1 MRITVVQMP
10 AVNTPQFS
18 WVLSRLPR
26 HPQPVPPIYQPE
38 VAAQG
43 VVFAADH
50 PDRKEHWVGASTAAT
65 IMAQKF
71 AAPVL
76 DRYLA
81 RTGYDSQQTDERADP
96 GTAEQ
101 PVAAGRPAAGQRP
114 GRARRSSTTGPAR
127 TAGTSPSP
135 RRSKRRARPSRRG
148 VDALRDTVKRNRAR
162 PAGGRRSR
170 RPATRVRRRD
180 RPRRCP
186 RRPARDFPAVDGVT
200 ATVYEI
206 PTDRPEADG
215 TLAWSTTTLVVAHV
229 SGGGRTGLGYTYA
242 SGACK
247 PLIEGEL
254 AAAVAGHGVLD
265 TGAAWQAMVRAVRN
279 LGRPGLVS
287 YAISAVD
294 TALWDLKA
302 TLLGLPVSRL
312 LGAVRDEVPVY
323 GSGGFTTYDEPA
335 ARAQL
340 ERWTGDLGI
349 PRVKIKIGESWGT
362 AARPGPGQDRLR
374 PAGDRPGRR
383 AVRRRQRRLHAASRR
398 SGWPTPWPTHDVTW
412 FEEPVSS
419 DDLDGLR
426 EVRDQ
431 VDPDVT
437 AGEYGYD
444 LPYFARMVDA
454 QAVDCLQVDVT
465 RCGGITEWLRAAAVA
480 AARGLQ
486 VSGHCAPNLHA
497 HVAAAVP
504 NLRHL
509 EYFHD
514 HARIESMLFDGALDP
529 TGGVLRPDP
538 GGRASA

>member
-1 MRITVVQMP
+1 MTAQTMP
-10 AVNTPQFS
+10 AV
-18 WVLSRLPR
+18 
-26 HPQPVPPIYQPE
+26 
-38 VAAQG
+38 
-43 VVFAADH
+43 
-50 PDRKEHWVGASTAAT
+50 
-65 IMAQKF
+65 
-71 AAPVL
+71 
-76 DRYLA
+76 
-81 RTGYDSQQTDERADP
+81 TGT
-96 GTAEQ
+96 
-101 PVAAGRPAAGQRP
+101 
-114 GRARRSSTTGPAR
+114 
-127 TAGTSPSP
+127 
-135 RRSKRRARPSRRG
+135 
-148 VDALRDTVKRNRAR
+148 
-162 PAGGRRSR
+162 
-170 RPATRVRRRD
+170 
-180 RPRRCP
+180 
-186 RRPARDFPAVDGVT
+186 DFPVIDGVT

-215 TLAWSTTTLVVAHV
+215 TLAWSSTTLVIAHV
-229 SGGGRTGLGYTYA
+229 TGGGRTGLGYTYG

-265 TGAAWQAMVRAVRN
+265 TGAALQAMVRAVRN
-279 LGRPGLVS
+279 VGRPGLVS
-287 YAISAVD
+287 YAISAVE
-294 TALWDLKA
+294 TALWDLKG
-302 TLLGLPVSRL
+302 TLLGLPVCSL
-312 LGAVRDEVPVY
+312 LGAVRDTVPVY
-323 GSGGFTTYDEPA
+323 GSGGFTTYDDAA

-362 AARPGPGQDRLR
+362 AQARDLARIAFARNVIGQEAELYVDANGGYTRKQ
-374 PAGDRPGRR
+374 
-383 AVRRRQRRLHAASRR
+383 AVRMARAMAE
-398 SGWPTPWPTHDVTW
+398 HDVTW

-431 VDPDVT
+431 VDPDIT

-444 LPYFARMVDA
+444 LTYFARMVDA

-504 NLRHL
+504 NFRHL

-514 HARIESMLFDGALDP
+514 HARIETMLFDGALDP
-529 TGGVLRPDP
+529 SGGVLRPDP
-538 GGRASA
+538 SRPGLGLTLKDANCARYRVA

>member
-1 MRITVVQMP
+1 MTVQTMP
-10 AVNTPQFS
+10 AV
-18 WVLSRLPR
+18 
-26 HPQPVPPIYQPE
+26 
-38 VAAQG
+38 
-43 VVFAADH
+43 
-50 PDRKEHWVGASTAAT
+50 
-65 IMAQKF
+65 
-71 AAPVL
+71 
-76 DRYLA
+76 
-81 RTGYDSQQTDERADP
+81 TGT
-96 GTAEQ
+96 
-101 PVAAGRPAAGQRP
+101 
-114 GRARRSSTTGPAR
+114 
-127 TAGTSPSP
+127 
-135 RRSKRRARPSRRG
+135 
-148 VDALRDTVKRNRAR
+148 
-162 PAGGRRSR
+162 
-170 RPATRVRRRD
+170 
-180 RPRRCP
+180 
-186 RRPARDFPAVDGVT
+186 DFPVVDGVT

-215 TLAWSTTTLVVAHV
+215 TLAWSSTTLVIAHV
-229 SGGGRTGLGYTYA
+229 TGGGRTGLGYTYG

-254 AAAVAGHGVLD
+254 AAAVTGRGVLD
-265 TGAAWQAMVRAVRN
+265 TGAALQAMVRAVRN
-279 LGRPGLVS
+279 VGRPGLVS
-287 YAISAVD
+287 YAISAVE
-294 TALWDLKA
+294 TALWDLKG
-302 TLLGLPVSRL
+302 TLLGVPVCSL
-312 LGAVRDEVPVY
+312 LGAVRDTVPVY
-323 GSGGFTTYDEPA
+323 GSGGFTTYDDAA

-362 AARPGPGQDRLR
+362 AQARDLARIAFARNVIGQEAELYVDANGGYTRKQ
-374 PAGDRPGRR
+374 
-383 AVRRRQRRLHAASRR
+383 AVRMARAMAE
-398 SGWPTPWPTHDVTW
+398 HDVTW

-444 LPYFARMVDA
+444 LTYFARMVDA

-504 NLRHL
+504 NFRHL

-514 HARIESMLFDGALDP
+514 HARIETMLFDGALDP
-529 TGGVLRPDP
+529 SGGVLRPDP
-538 GGRASA
+538 SRPGLGLTLKDANCARYRVA

>member
-1 MRITVVQMP
+1 MTAQTMP
-10 AVNTPQFS
+10 AV
-18 WVLSRLPR
+18 
-26 HPQPVPPIYQPE
+26 
-38 VAAQG
+38 
-43 VVFAADH
+43 
-50 PDRKEHWVGASTAAT
+50 
-65 IMAQKF
+65 
-71 AAPVL
+71 
-76 DRYLA
+76 
-81 RTGYDSQQTDERADP
+81 TGT
-96 GTAEQ
+96 
-101 PVAAGRPAAGQRP
+101 
-114 GRARRSSTTGPAR
+114 
-127 TAGTSPSP
+127 
-135 RRSKRRARPSRRG
+135 
-148 VDALRDTVKRNRAR
+148 
-162 PAGGRRSR
+162 
-170 RPATRVRRRD
+170 
-180 RPRRCP
+180 
-186 RRPARDFPAVDGVT
+186 DFPVVDGVT

-215 TLAWSTTTLVVAHV
+215 TLAWSSTTLVIAHV
-229 SGGGRTGLGYTYA
+229 TGGGRTGLGYTYG

-254 AAAVAGHGVLD
+254 AAAVTARGVLD
-265 TGAAWQAMVRAVRN
+265 TGAALQAMVRAVRN
-279 LGRPGLVS
+279 MGRPGLVS
-287 YAISAVD
+287 YAISAVE
-294 TALWDLKA
+294 TALWDLKG
-302 TLLGLPVSRL
+302 TLLGLPVCSL
-312 LGAVRDEVPVY
+312 LGAVRDTVPVY
-323 GSGGFTTYDEPA
+323 GSGGFTTYDDAA

-362 AARPGPGQDRLR
+362 AQARDLARIAFARNVIGQEAELYVDANGGYTRKQ
-374 PAGDRPGRR
+374 
-383 AVRRRQRRLHAASRR
+383 AVRMARAMAE
-398 SGWPTPWPTHDVTW
+398 HDVTW

-444 LPYFARMVDA
+444 LTYFARMVDA

-504 NLRHL
+504 NFRHL

-514 HARIESMLFDGALDP
+514 HARIETMLFDGALDP
-529 TGGVLRPDP
+529 SGGVLRPDP
-538 GGRASA
+538 SRPGLGLTLKDANCARYRVA